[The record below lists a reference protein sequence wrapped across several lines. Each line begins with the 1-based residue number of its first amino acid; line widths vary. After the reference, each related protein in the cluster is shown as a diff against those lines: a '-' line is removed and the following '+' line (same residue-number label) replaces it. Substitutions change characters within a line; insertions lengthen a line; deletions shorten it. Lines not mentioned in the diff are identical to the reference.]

1 MRQPNRIASF
11 LLQALIIITCEVLN
25 AFAIRS
31 LIVPA
36 KLLSGGVIGTAMLLN
51 QIYALPIG
59 LQTII
64 YNIPI
69 FLLGWRFLGR
79 RFALLSIIG
88 VVSFSTITDMLHPP
102 ILTHDVLLMAV
113 FGGVATGIADGI
125 ILRAGGSTGGFDI
138 LGLIVSREF
147 GLSIGQVFLVFNG
160 VIIAI
165 AALFNR
171 DPDIAMYTLLSLF
184 VSTRTI
190 DAFLRTTPR
199 PVALIVSAKH
209 ERIAAALM
217 QNLKRGVTYLQGGGA
232 YTSAEYRVILCVIT
246 RYELVDLRRI
256 VHAVDSAAF
265 TIILDASDVIGNFER
280 YSPLQRFLQ

>member
-1 MRQPNRIASF
+1 MLQSKRITSF
-11 LLQALIIITCEVLN
+11 LFQALVIIACEVLN
-25 AFAIRS
+25 AVAIRS

-51 QIYALPIG
+51 QIYNLPIG

-79 RFALLSIIG
+79 RFALLSVIG
-88 VVSFSTITDMLHPP
+88 VVSFSIFTDMLHPE
-102 ILTHDVLLMAV
+102 IFTHDILLMAV

-171 DPDIAMYTLLSLF
+171 NPDIAMYTLLSLF

-209 ERIAAALM
+209 DGIAAALM

-256 VHAVDSAAF
+256 VHAVDSNAF

-280 YSPLQRFLQ
+280 YSPLQRFLP